1 MIKRLKPLLVL
12 IFMISNLIFVE
23 NYAIHDFS
31 VLLRTGS
38 NPPDINRFRSH
49 TVKMINIPDKLSRSK
64 MENNIKLRLMK
75 FIYI

>member
-1 MIKRLKPLLVL
+1 
-12 IFMISNLIFVE
+12 MISNLIFVE
-23 NYAIHDFS
+23 NDALHYFS
-31 VLLRTGS
+31 VLLRIGT
-38 NPPDINRFRSH
+38 NPPYINRFRSH